1 MSFCCLVAAVAA
13 LTTCVYICSYTFH
26 PYGELTMNL
35 YRIRELRLARAWSQE
50 QLAELCSLNV
60 RTIQRIENGEQAS
73 LETLSAIAAVMDL
86 KVSELY
92 RADSPQ
98 AQDTPTEAVDQRVV
112 DARSAVENEMDF
124 LRQLLRVVILC
135 SVLFVIN
142 WFTSPGY
149 IWAWWVVLG
158 LSIPLGLRA
167 INTFLLGNWLE
178 RWQQKRLQKKLRN
191 L

>member
-1 MSFCCLVAAVAA
+1 
-13 LTTCVYICSYTFH
+13 
-26 PYGELTMNL
+26 MNL
-35 YRIRELRLARAWSQE
+35 YRIRELRQARAWSQE

-73 LETLSAIAAVMDL
+73 LETLSAIAAVLDL

-92 RADSPQ
+92 APGAGQPQDAPAD
-98 AQDTPTEAVDQRVV
+98 AVDQRVL
-112 DARSAVENEMDF
+112 DARDAVENEMAF
-124 LRQLLRVVILC
+124 FRQLLRAVILC
-135 SVLFVIN
+135 AFLFAIN

-149 IWAWWVVLG
+149 MWAWWVVLG

-167 INTFLLGNWLE
+167 INTFILGNWVE

>member
-1 MSFCCLVAAVAA
+1 
-13 LTTCVYICSYTFH
+13 
-26 PYGELTMNL
+26 MNL

>member
-1 MSFCCLVAAVAA
+1 
-13 LTTCVYICSYTFH
+13 
-26 PYGELTMNL
+26 MNM

-50 QLAELCSLNV
+50 QLAELCSLSV

-92 RADSPQ
+92 CPNVSQ
-98 AQDTPTEAVDQRVV
+98 EQSTPSQAVDQRVI
-112 DARSAVENEMDF
+112 DARKAVEDEMSL
-124 LRQLLRVVILC
+124 LRQLLRAVILC
-135 SVLFVIN
+135 AVLFAIN

-149 IWAWWVVLG
+149 MWAWWVVLG
-158 LSIPLGLRA
+158 LSIPLCLRA
-167 INTFLLGNWLE
+167 INLLLLGNWVE

>member
-1 MSFCCLVAAVAA
+1 
-13 LTTCVYICSYTFH
+13 
-26 PYGELTMNL
+26 MNL
-35 YRIRELRLARAWSQE
+35 YRIRELRQARAWSQE

-73 LETLSAIAAVMDL
+73 LETLSAIAAVMEL

-92 RADSPQ
+92 SPHSSQ
-98 AQDTPTEAVDQRVV
+98 PPEASGEAVDQRVV
-112 DARSAVENEMDF
+112 DAREAVENEISF
-124 LRQLLRVVILC
+124 LRQLLRAVILC
-135 SVLFVIN
+135 SILFVIN
-142 WFTSPGY
+142 WFTSPSY
-149 IWAWWVVLG
+149 MWAWWVVLG

-167 INTFLLGNWLE
+167 INLFLLGNWME

>member
-1 MSFCCLVAAVAA
+1 
-13 LTTCVYICSYTFH
+13 
-26 PYGELTMNL
+26 MNL
-35 YRIRELRLARAWSQE
+35 YRIRELRQARAWSQE

-73 LETLSAIAAVMDL
+73 LETLSAIAAVMEL

-92 RADSPQ
+92 APDISQPQ
-98 AQDTPTEAVDQRVV
+98 EASGEAVDQRVV
-112 DARSAVENEMDF
+112 DAREAVENEMSF
-124 LRQLLRVVILC
+124 LRQLLRAVILC
-135 SVLFVIN
+135 SILFAIN

-149 IWAWWVVLG
+149 MWAWWVVLG
-158 LSIPLGLRA
+158 LGIPLGLRA
-167 INTFLLGNWLE
+167 INLFLLGNWME